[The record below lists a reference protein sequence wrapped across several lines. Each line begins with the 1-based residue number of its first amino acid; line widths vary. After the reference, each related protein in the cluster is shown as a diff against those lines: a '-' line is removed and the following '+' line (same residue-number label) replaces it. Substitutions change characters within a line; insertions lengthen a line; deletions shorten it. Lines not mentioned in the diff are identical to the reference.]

1 MDHGRGP
8 VVGRLIIEYMACCAT
23 AAEFISN
30 STASATRPIFTA
42 GYSTSVAPVVARR
55 LPCVRPPAGG
65 ISMGDVR
72 DWRSRSVF
80 RHQACER
87 RTLLANVRRCG
98 DLQKGERVADGG
110 AAPGRCN
117 VTYARARSV
126 RRCGMTGS
134 CHMYGPAVRRKA
146 E

>member
-1 MDHGRGP
+1 MT
-8 VVGRLIIEYMACCAT
+8 CCAT
-23 AAEFISN
+23 APEFISN
-30 STASATRPIFTA
+30 STASATGPIFTP
-42 GYSTSVAPVVARR
+42 GYSTSVAPVVASGV
-55 LPCVRPPAGG
+55 PCVPPMAVG
-65 ISMGDVR
+65 ISIGDVR

-87 RTLLANVRRCG
+87 RTLLANLRRCG

-110 AAPGRCN
+110 PTPGRCN

-146 E
+146 EG